1 MLVSPSSLKSPPP
14 RARAQTRTSGRVAS
28 PCVLCSPPAREIV
41 SSPFD
46 SQVKTCDDPVALM
59 VETWC
64 YPTLVSPA
72 GRQCSVMQLQQHQ
85 GAGPV
90 DIGNPFLEDEQWD
103 MEAMAL
109 CTIAGQLEDEEEEE
123 EEEGEAL
130 DSVGDGEE
138 YEMCGE
144 SHDVVAFSGWALQ
157 SPSGGAKLSAMRLV
171 CHTCFRTLHTWDM
184 IARDD
189 EASPVRGCDGA
200 RLQMCCG
207 LGVGRKERL
216 GQPK

>member
-130 DSVGDGEE
+130 DSYPTKHQHQKLCTTQGGHIPPNSVFQVCKPYVFMFRMSLFG
-138 YEMCGE
+138 CPLAV
-144 SHDVVAFSGWALQ
+144 SK
-157 SPSGGAKLSAMRLV
+157 PSIHGKA
-171 CHTCFRTLHTWDM
+171 
-184 IARDD
+184 
-189 EASPVRGCDGA
+189 P
-200 RLQMCCG
+200 
-207 LGVGRKERL
+207 
-216 GQPK
+216 